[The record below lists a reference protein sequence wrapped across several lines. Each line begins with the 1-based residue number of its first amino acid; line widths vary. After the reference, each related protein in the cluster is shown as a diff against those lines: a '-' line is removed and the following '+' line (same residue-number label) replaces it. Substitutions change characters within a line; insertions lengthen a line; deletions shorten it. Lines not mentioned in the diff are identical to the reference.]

1 MSPAQ
6 VPVVDPTGLC
16 PVHYL
21 YIRIDPAD
29 VLRGFAVS
37 RFINIALL
45 LSRRF
50 WVSRHPRVPKAHKGA
65 DILSFLPPLGGSSFH
80 PIPAL
85 FAPPRARESPRVLVY
100 STVLYRVQSFRDF
113 YPRRALTHAG
123 GLGCGSSPPITMS

>member
-50 WVSRHPRVPKAHKGA
+50 WVSRHPRVPKAQKGA
-65 DILSFLPPLGGSSFH
+65 DILSFLPPLVGVRQFQYFIH
-80 PIPAL
+80 CA
-85 FAPPRARESPRVLVY
+85 FRAASLGHARVGACG
-100 STVLYRVQSFRDF
+100 DF

>member
-50 WVSRHPRVPKAHKGA
+50 WVSRHPRVPKAQKGA
-65 DILSFLPPLGGSSFH
+65 DILSFLPPLVGVRQFH
-80 PIPAL
+80 PL
-85 FAPPRARESPRVLVY
+85 RFSRRLGHARVGACG
-100 STVLYRVQSFRDF
+100 DF
-113 YPRRALTHAG
+113 YPRTEPSLTREV
-123 GLGCGSSPPITMS
+123 